1 VNLVALAL
9 SDPSRRQILLMLRG
23 GTATAGAIAAAFSV
37 SRPAISRHLR
47 VLRAANLVR
56 GEVDGRERIYRLVPQ
71 GLAELE
77 AFLRALHQPRDADH
91 WQRRF
96 DALATEVHRVRR
108 ERRHAL
114 ASSLAVLEGKISIGE
129 GGDEPT
135 REPVRPA
142 HGCLSA
148 AKDAGRTR
156 LRLPG
161 ATSSRKR
168 RAKGP

>member
-9 SDPSRRQILLMLRG
+9 SDPSRRQILLMLRERA
-23 GTATAGAIAAAFSV
+23 ATAGAIAAAFSV

-77 AFLRALHQPRDADH
+77 AFLRVLHEPRGEDH

-96 DALATEVHRVRR
+96 DALSTEVHRVRR
-108 ERRHAL
+108 ERRQAVA
-114 ASSLAVLEGKISIGE
+114 ASPK
-129 GGDEPT
+129 T
-135 REPVRPA
+135 PA
-142 HGCLSA
+142 PS
-148 AKDAGRTR
+148 KQ
-156 LRLPG
+156 
-161 ATSSRKR
+161 RKP
-168 RAKGP
+168 A